1 MSNTVHVHVQYARPS
16 TRAYVQQAHR
26 ADVPTYNRC
35 TAQAVHAKYCT
46 RTVWT
51 SKHAYLRTIG
61 ASLRVLMPNT
71 VHVQRAYPSMALCT
85 LGASLKL
92 PGRTLNMYTYR
103 CTPRRA
109 HSHAIEVPMY
119 KYKYNVNAHVHKPTY
134 NRCTAWGPFRLST
147 LKTVHVQ
154 IKVLTQTVIAA
165 SLRLPMPNTVQVQ
178 VQCARPRPRT
188 HA

>member
-46 RTVWT
+46 HTVWT

-103 CTPRRA
+103 
-109 HSHAIEVPMY
+109 
-119 KYKYNVNAHVHKPTY
+119 VHT
-134 NRCTAWGPFRLST
+134 
-147 LKTVHVQ
+147 
-154 IKVLTQTVIAA
+154 
-165 SLRLPMPNTVQVQ
+165 
-178 VQCARPRPRT
+178 
-188 HA
+188 